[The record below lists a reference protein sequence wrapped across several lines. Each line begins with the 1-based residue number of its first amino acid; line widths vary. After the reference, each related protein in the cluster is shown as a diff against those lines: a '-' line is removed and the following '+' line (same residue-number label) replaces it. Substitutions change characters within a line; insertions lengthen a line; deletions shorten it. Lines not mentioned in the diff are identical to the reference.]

1 MERGGLEG
9 ETIPTALYHLVCDQ
23 RGPTGSLGSVNKDSM
38 KEGENGKVHLNV
50 SIGDRCTILIFYRN
64 QAG

>member
-1 MERGGLEG
+1 MERGEGREG

-38 KEGENGKVHLNV
+38 KEGDMVKY
-50 SIGDRCTILIFYRN
+50 I
-64 QAG
+64 